1 MKTIIKIVLLATA
14 LYFTTVAQDM
24 NSVGQGGLDM
34 DRAGQTSM
42 NFLQI
47 GMSPK
52 IAGRGNV
59 YTAVGKGVES
69 IFGNPAGL
77 SEMSTPFEAFMSSTQ
92 WFADIKYLAGAIAWN
107 TGDYGVIGLH
117 FLTVDYGSI
126 KGAALTD
133 PSVGDENYILTGD
146 VKNVGAYSLG
156 LSYVKQINLKFAM
169 GGTVKYVA
177 QQLGQ
182 LTNLDGSTSDNNQ
195 GKVAFDLGLRY
206 YPWKSL
212 NFAMTMRNFSTFV
225 RYQNQSF
232 SLPLVYSLGIGMNV
246 MEVLAPSL
254 AENNSVLLSTE
265 YVHPNNHSARIN
277 TGLEFIFQKMFTL
290 RAGYESNHDLLS
302 LSVGAGICQNIGD
315 LRLEVDYSYSK
326 VEIFGGVNRLSF
338 SFGF

>member
-1 MKTIIKIVLLATA
+1 MKKIIKIMLLATA
-14 LYFTTVAQDM
+14 VCSMAVAQSMDEY
-24 NSVGQGGLDM
+24 GQGSTM

-47 GMSPK
+47 GASPA

-59 YTAVGKGVES
+59 YTAIGKGAQS

-77 SEMSTPFEAFMSSTQ
+77 SEMSSTYEAFVSSTQ

-107 TGDYGVIGLH
+107 TEEYGVFGLH

-133 PSVGDENYILTGD
+133 PNVGTENYILTGD

-156 LSYVKQINLKFAM
+156 LSYTKQINPKFAM

-182 LTNLDGSTSDNNQ
+182 LTNTDGSTIDNNQ

-212 NFAMTMRNFSTFV
+212 SFAMTMRNFSTFV
-225 RYQNQSF
+225 RYQSQSF
-232 SLPLVYSLGIGMNV
+232 SLPIVYNIGLGLDV
-246 MEVLAPSL
+246 MEVFAPSS
-254 AENNSVLLSTE
+254 AENTSVLLSTE
-265 YVHPNNHSARIN
+265 YSHPNNHSARIN
-277 TGLEFIFQKMFTL
+277 SGLEATFSKMFIV

-302 LSVGAGICQNIGD
+302 WSLGAGIVQNISD
-315 LRLEVDYSYSK
+315 MNLEVDFSYSK
-326 VEIFGGVNRLSF
+326 VELFGGVNRLSLAV
-338 SFGF
+338 GF